1 MGRRL
6 VLLGE
11 AVGMLEVVVGVV
23 VVVAVEV
30 AGAVAVLK
38 TRGKEGCRPSARAK
52 RRCGVCLA
60 RARARTMW

>member
-11 AVGMLEVVVGVV
+11 AVGMLEVVVVV